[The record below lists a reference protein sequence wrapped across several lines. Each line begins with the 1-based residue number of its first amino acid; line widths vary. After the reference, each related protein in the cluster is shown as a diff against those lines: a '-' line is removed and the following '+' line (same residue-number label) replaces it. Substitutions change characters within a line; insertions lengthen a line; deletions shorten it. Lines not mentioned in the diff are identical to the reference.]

1 MSFPKVITALMVSI
15 MIATVQPAWANDSYP
30 TKPVKLVVPF
40 PPGGT
45 TDIVARILAQKLG
58 ETFGKSF
65 VVENKAGAG
74 GLVGADYV
82 AKSEADGHT
91 LLLGNSGALATAL
104 KLVPSVPY
112 DVMRD
117 FAPISMISDVTVVL
131 AVHPSVPAK
140 TVAELVAY
148 ARSRPGKLNIAIPS
162 IGSMHHLLT
171 EMFKMSAGISAVSV
185 PYKGSA
191 PAVVDLMAGQVQV
204 DFDNLPALATYVES
218 GKVRA
223 LAVASAERSDFLP
236 NIPSMKESGFP
247 DIVASPWF
255 AMVAPTGTPRPIIEK
270 LNREIVRIMQSD
282 DMKKRLRDQGANS
295 RWSTPEECRTFIRTE
310 IDRWAEVVRKAD
322 LKM

>member
-223 LAVASAERSDFLP
+223 LAVASTERSDFLP

>member
-15 MIATVQPAWANDSYP
+15 MIATVQPAWATDSYP

-82 AKSEADGHT
+82 AKSEADGYT

-223 LAVASAERSDFLP
+223 LAVASTERSDFLP

>member
-15 MIATVQPAWANDSYP
+15 MMAAIQPACANDSYP

-58 ETFGKSF
+58 EVLGKSF

-82 AKSEADGHT
+82 AKSEADGYT

-112 DVMRD
+112 DVVRD
-117 FAPISMISDVTVVL
+117 FTPISMISDVTIVL

-140 TVAELVAY
+140 NVAELVAY
-148 ARSRPGKLNIAIPS
+148 AKSQPGKLNIAIPS

-191 PAVVDLMAGQVQV
+191 PAVVDLMAGQVQM
-204 DFDNLPALATYVES
+204 DFDNLPALATYVDS

-223 LAVASAERSDFLP
+223 LAVASAERSAFLP
-236 NIPSMKESGFP
+236 NIPSMKEAGFP

-255 AMVAPTGTPRPIIEK
+255 AMVAPAGTPRPIIQR
-270 LNREIVRIMQSD
+270 LNREIVKIMQSD
-282 DMKKRLRDQGANS
+282 DMKKRLHDQGPMRAGARPRNA
-295 RWSTPEECRTFIRTE
+295 ECSSG
-310 IDRWAEVVRKAD
+310 RKSIGGPRSSAR
-322 LKM
+322 LI

>member
-1 MSFPKVITALMVSI
+1 
-15 MIATVQPAWANDSYP
+15 MIAAAQPAWANDSYP

-117 FAPISMISDVTVVL
+117 FAPISMISDVTIVL

-148 ARSRPGKLNIAIPS
+148 AKSRPGKLNIAIPS

-223 LAVASAERSDFLP
+223 LAVASAERSSFLP
-236 NIPSMKESGFP
+236 NIPSMKEAGFP

-282 DMKKRLRDQGANS
+282 DMKKRLHDQGANA
-295 RWSTPEECRTFIRTE
+295 RWSTPEECRAFIRAE

>member
-15 MIATVQPAWANDSYP
+15 MMAIAQPACANDSYP

-58 ETFGKSF
+58 EALGKSF

-82 AKSEADGHT
+82 AKSEADGYT

-117 FAPISMISDVTVVL
+117 FTPISMISDVTIVL

-140 TVAELVAY
+140 NVAELVAY
-148 ARSRPGKLNIAIPS
+148 AKSQPGKLNIAIPS

-191 PAVVDLMAGQVQV
+191 PAVVDLMAGQVQM
-204 DFDNLPALATYVES
+204 DFDNLPALATYVDS

-223 LAVASAERSDFLP
+223 LAVASAERSAFLP
-236 NIPSMKESGFP
+236 NIPSMKEAGFP

-255 AMVAPTGTPRPIIEK
+255 AMVAPTGTPRPIIQK
-270 LNREIVRIMQSD
+270 LNREIVKIMQSD
-282 DMKKRLRDQGANS
+282 DMKKRLHDQGANA
-295 RWSTPEECRTFIRTE
+295 RWSTPEECGAFIRTE
-310 IDRWAEVVRKAD
+310 IDRWAEVVRKAN